1 MSSSHIGLRE
11 NVQPPPYPTFEALRN
26 AQVPVCGSFD
36 SGRRLFWT
44 LHGPLTTAISVM
56 PDYYSP
62 TSLEPYF
69 QQTPEGGIWHPISQ
83 LPVTEPKVSSI
94 IVHVDEFDTWEYN
107 WLQLHVEGCN
117 SDARWGPLPDR
128 YTNPDPENIERQ
140 YLLFCCGEERPRMQ
154 NHRIIVTPADASKG
168 FITVHDYV
176 STVHPWLMS
185 RRDELVK
192 IARECDVGPT
202 SPADMMVDCNALEN
216 LRMSDSASWI
226 RHKSKNLETLVRW
239 RANHAS
245 TPQPQFGPELPPT
258 NVV

>member
-1 MSSSHIGLRE
+1 
-11 NVQPPPYPTFEALRN
+11 
-26 AQVPVCGSFD
+26 
-36 SGRRLFWT
+36 
-44 LHGPLTTAISVM
+44 
-56 PDYYSP
+56 
-62 TSLEPYF
+62 
-69 QQTPEGGIWHPISQ
+69 
-83 LPVTEPKVSSI
+83 
-94 IVHVDEFDTWEYN
+94 
-107 WLQLHVEGCN
+107 
-117 SDARWGPLPDR
+117 
-128 YTNPDPENIERQ
+128 
-140 YLLFCCGEERPRMQ
+140 MQ
-154 NHRIIVTPADASKG
+154 NHRIIVTTADASKG

-245 TPQPQFGPELPPT
+245 TPRPQFGPELPPT